1 MLHLQSV
8 RDESR
13 RASTPKVCRL
23 CGRQINAG
31 DQYVRR
37 VGVVPGRGR
46 KTIHVHQPCLD
57 FTIADNWDDLD
68 WECNE
73 PTVFA
78 AMVDL
83 RSPIRDTVS
92 QTEDGNGQF
101 EG

>member
-1 MLHLQSV
+1 MLSLKSI

-13 RASTPKVCRL
+13 RANTPKVCRL

-68 WECNE
+68 WECND
-73 PTVFA
+73 PSVFA
-78 AMVDL
+78 ALVDL
-83 RSPIRDTVS
+83 LPSESDTVS
-92 QTEDGNGQF
+92 PKET
-101 EG
+101 